1 MFEVGDVVGSY
12 TILAHLRSGGMA
24 DLFLARREGAMG
36 FRRLVAVKVVHPRHA
51 EDDHLVRMFLDEALI
66 SARIDHPNV
75 VHVEDLGQLDDT
87 YFLVMEYVHGCSL
100 AQLMR
105 VLGRMHR
112 RLSPLVAVAIA
123 ARVAEGL
130 HAAHETTDDG
140 GELVNLVHRDVS
152 PQNILLSHKGHVKLI
167 DFGVAKAEMRSE
179 KTNVAM
185 LKGKVRYMP
194 PEQATTGIVDRRSD
208 IYSLGIVLWEMLTMR
223 RLFAGKTEFEVL
235 LKVRKPVVEPPS
247 KYVSDIPRELDEVV
261 LSALAVDP
269 DQRPKTAK
277 SFRRMLARA
286 LPRSMSLDS
295 AHLADLMLSIVGDEL
310 EEVRHEL
317 PQEISRLLEAEQ
329 LRVALAEREARV
341 GDEETTE
348 SAVDVMTLHSQV
360 VAFEEDELDRSPE
373 GAAIPFKPSSEPPSA
388 ETASDVTETTSDS
401 GLQEAL
407 TKVGRPARGDATRP
421 TVGERPAVKVV
432 VPRPRRAEAPPPS
445 DPPAPELAPAQKAPR
460 AASVPSAPAIPAT
473 PSQELGVMAS
483 SDLEAANAERE
494 EDAEPTLVGEV
505 PEDVVKAVK
514 RKRAI
519 RVVDDTR
526 SEPPPPPS
534 PSPAATPAITVPEPG
549 PPSHMAVEAAPRR
562 VRPPPAVAWIA
573 AVMAS
578 VILGVLLA
586 LLWPSSDEP
595 EEPGDRAPAQVDSN
609 PGGR

>member
-1 MFEVGDVVGSY
+1 
-12 TILAHLRSGGMA
+12 MA
-24 DLFLARREGAMG
+24 I
-36 FRRLVAVKVVHPRHA
+36 KVVHPRHS
-51 EDDHLVRMFLDEALI
+51 EDEHLVRMFLDEALI

-75 VHVEDLGQLDDT
+75 VHVEDLGELDDT

-130 HAAHETTDDG
+130 HAAHETTDDA
-140 GELVNLVHRDVS
+140 GELVHLVHRDVS

-235 LKVRKPVVEPPS
+235 LKVRKPKVDPPS
-247 KYVSDIPRELDEVV
+247 KYVSDIPKELDDVV

-269 DQRPKTAK
+269 EDRPKTAK

-286 LPRSMSLDS
+286 LPRAMSLDS
-295 AHLADLMLSIVGDEL
+295 AHIADLMLSIVGPEL

-317 PQEISRLLEAEQ
+317 PQEVSRLLEAEQ
-329 LRVALAEREARV
+329 LRVALAEKEART

-348 SAVDVMTLHSQV
+348 SAVEIMTLHSQV
-360 VAFEEDELDRSPE
+360 VAFEEDELDHTPE
-373 GAAIPFKPSSEPPSA
+373 VSAPIPFKPTSDPPDDTS
-388 ETASDVTETTSDS
+388 SDVTETHSDS
-401 GLQEAL
+401 GLRETISAKPL
-407 TKVGRPARGDATRP
+407 AKARAAP
-421 TVGERPAVKVV
+421 TPVDLPKHLPE
-432 VPRPRRAEAPPPS
+432 PPP
-445 DPPAPELAPAQKAPR
+445 AG
-460 AASVPSAPAIPAT
+460 
-473 PSQELGVMAS
+473 PSQELGVMS
-483 SDLEAANAERE
+483 SRDAEALQAERE
-494 EDAEPTLVGEV
+494 EDAEPTVVGEV
-505 PEDVVKAVK
+505 PADIAQAVK
-514 RKRAI
+514 RRRPI

-526 SEPPPPPS
+526 SDRPPPPAVVPAAFQAPS
-534 PSPAATPAITVPEPG
+534 PPVPDPL
-549 PPSHMAVEAAPRR
+549 AVEPRPS
-562 VRPPPAVAWIA
+562 VRPPPMVAWIA

-578 VILGVLLA
+578 VLLGVLLA

-595 EEPGDRAPAQVDSN
+595 DDPPPAESPPTDASE
-609 PGGR
+609 

>member
-1 MFEVGDVVGSY
+1 MFAVGDVVGSY

-36 FRRLVAVKVVHPRHA
+36 FRRLVAIKVVHSRHA

-75 VHVEDLGQLDDT
+75 VHVEDLGEIDDT

-130 HAAHETTDDG
+130 HAAHETTDDA
-140 GELVNLVHRDVS
+140 GELVQLVHRDVS

-208 IYSLGIVLWEMLTMR
+208 IYSLGIVLWEMLTMS

-235 LKVRKPVVEPPS
+235 LKVRKPKIDPPS

-261 LSALAVDP
+261 LSALSVDP
-269 DQRPKTAK
+269 EERPKTAK

-310 EEVRHEL
+310 EEVRNEL
-317 PQEISRLLEAEQ
+317 PQEVSRLLEAEQ
-329 LRVALAEREARV
+329 LRVALAEREART
-341 GDEETTE
+341 GEEETTE
-348 SAVDVMTLHSQV
+348 SAVEIMTLHSQV
-360 VAFEEDELDRSPE
+360 VAFEEDELDHTPGGAPVPFAKPASDPPE
-373 GAAIPFKPSSEPPSA
+373 PAPPALDPPSDL
-388 ETASDVTETTSDS
+388 TDTSDS
-401 GLQEAL
+401 GLRESFTTPARPL
-407 TKVGRPARGDATRP
+407 ARPLDPPPPPPPPARPA
-421 TVGERPAVKVV
+421 
-432 VPRPRRAEAPPPS
+432 
-445 DPPAPELAPAQKAPR
+445 APA
-460 AASVPSAPAIPAT
+460 SSA
-473 PSQELGVMAS
+473 ELGVMS
-483 SDLEAANAERE
+483 SEDVESVNAERE
-494 EDAEPTLVGEV
+494 EDAEPTVVGEV
-505 PEDVVKAVK
+505 PADVAKAVK
-514 RKRAI
+514 RRRAI

-526 SEPPPPPS
+526 SERSPPPAPE
-534 PSPAATPAITVPEPG
+534 PAALPAAAASGLTTDSIVP
-549 PPSHMAVEAAPRR
+549 VRR
-562 VRPPPAVAWIA
+562 VRPPPMVAWIA

-578 VILGVLLA
+578 VLLGVLLA
-586 LLWPSSDEP
+586 LLWPSSD
-595 EEPGDRAPAQVDSN
+595 DSDDER
-609 PGGR
+609 PRVESPP